1 MGILKDLFDIG
12 NGIRS
17 GIGDVP
23 SLVKDVLEL
32 DMHGVATDGRKV
44 IGDAKDVVSGLA
56 GLGIDIVPTPLKYL
70 GELGK
75 LADSPIIAAAQLV
88 IESEKK
94 LTGSGS
100 LEEGS
105 EYWESAIYL
114 QKALETLLGAELED
128 DDKTW
133 DGAAAKAYNTV
144 TVAHRTHVSAVSAAD
159 REIGR
164 VLKTEADQVRQT
176 RDVLDSTSQALS
188 DYGLATRALLLIPGV
203 NIAKLIA
210 ADTAAA
216 TAALGT
222 TSTQMGIMLSNSLQ
236 NAADIR
242 RVSADY
248 EKAKSDTSGNAGGC
262 GPFVDPERDQ
272 NENLPSSLQ
281 PGAPYTPRKQ
291 PPIYGPPATP
301 LPVESEAPPIYDLPA
316 DLPLPHITPP
326 SRPPGGLPK

>member
-1 MGILKDLFDIG
+1 VGILKDLFDIG

-17 GIGDVP
+17 GISDVP
-23 SLVKDVLEL
+23 GLVKDVLEL
-32 DMHGVATDGRKV
+32 DMHGVATNGRKV
-44 IGDAKDVVSGLA
+44 IGDTKDVVSGLA
-56 GLGIDIVPTPLKYL
+56 GLGIDIAPAPVKYL

-75 LADSPIIAAAQLV
+75 LADSPIIAAAQLI
-88 IESEKK
+88 IESQKK

-105 EYWESAIYL
+105 EYWQSAIYL
-114 QKALETLLGAELED
+114 QKALETLVGAELEE

-133 DGAAAKAYNTV
+133 DGAAASAYNTV
-144 TVAHRTHVSAVSAAD
+144 TIAHRKHVSAVSAAD
-159 REIGR
+159 QEIGR

-176 RDVLDSTSQALS
+176 REVLDSTSQTLS
-188 DYGLATRALLLIPGV
+188 DYGLATRALLLIPGA

-216 TAALGT
+216 AAALAT
-222 TSTQMGIMLSNSLQ
+222 TSTQMGIMVSNSFQ
-236 NAADIR
+236 NASDIR
-242 RVSADY
+242 RVSVDY
-248 EKAKSDTSGNAGGC
+248 EDAKSDTSGYAGGC
-262 GPFVDPERDQ
+262 GPFVDPLQDQ
-272 NENLPSSLQ
+272 ADLPSHAKADS
-281 PGAPYTPRKQ
+281 PYEPRKR

-326 SRPPGGLPK
+326 SHPPGGLPK

>member
-1 MGILKDLFDIG
+1 MSILKDLFDIS

-23 SLVKDVLEL
+23 GLVKVVLEL
-32 DMHGVATDGRKV
+32 DMHGVATNGRKV
-44 IGDAKDVVSGLA
+44 IGDAKDVINGLA
-56 GLGIDIVPTPLKYL
+56 GLGIELAPAPIKYVGAL
-70 GELGK
+70 GE

-88 IESEKK
+88 IEGEKK

-100 LEEGS
+100 LEQGS

-114 QKALETLLGAELED
+114 QKALETLIGAELEED
-128 DDKTW
+128 DTTW

-144 TVAHRTHVSAVSAAD
+144 TIAHRKHVSAVSAAD

-176 RDVLDSTSQALS
+176 REVLDSTSQALS
-188 DYGLATRALLLIPGV
+188 DYGLATRALLVIPGA
-203 NIAKLIA
+203 NIAKLVA

-216 TAALGT
+216 AAALAT
-222 TSTQMGIMLSNSLQ
+222 TSTQMGIMVSNSFQ
-236 NAADIR
+236 NASDIR
-242 RVSADY
+242 RVSVGY
-248 EKAKSDTSGNAGGC
+248 EEAKSDTSGKAGGC
-262 GPFVDPERDQ
+262 GPFIDPLQDQ
-272 NENLPSSLQ
+272 ADLPSHAKAES
-281 PGAPYTPRKQ
+281 PYEPRKR

-316 DLPLPHITPP
+316 DVPLPHITPP
-326 SRPPGGLPK
+326 SHPPGGLPK